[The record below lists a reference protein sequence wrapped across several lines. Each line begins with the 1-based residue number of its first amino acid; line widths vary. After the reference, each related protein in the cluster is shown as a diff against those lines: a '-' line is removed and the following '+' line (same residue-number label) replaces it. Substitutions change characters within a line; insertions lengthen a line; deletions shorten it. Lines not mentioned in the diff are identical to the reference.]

1 MIICSENINRK
12 GSCVGENVDSE
23 KRILQM
29 HDDRKCAKEVVLGKM
44 LIVKNAFCKRMMIEY
59 VQRKLC
65 WGKC

>member
-1 MIICSENINRK
+1 MCK

-23 KRILQM
+23 KHILQM
-29 HDDRKCAKEVVLGKM
+29 HDDRNCVKEVVLGKM
-44 LIVKNAFCKRMMIEY
+44 LIVKNTFCKCIMIET